1 MRVSGQSAHEGA
13 AFGGT
18 DWEPIELLERRGCRS
33 LKPVSVGSSREPS
46 LTTASIPG
54 VSQQKP
60 LLNPFPPADVAA
72 VHRRRQRAS
81 SPAQTPEQSPLI
93 EHLHRCP
100 SSDHSVDPRSFA
112 ALYELPMEPRGV
124 PAVQIV
130 PLMSSVYRG
139 RNDADRV
146 EEVVSG
152 PPADSAFLPVFL
164 PVDRSSSPAVHP
176 VITPGY
182 HRCVASPSASR
193 VSSGLGREP
202 FEVHFPSSFPPFARQ
217 R

>member
-1 MRVSGQSAHEGA
+1 VFPSKNLFSIRSHLPMSPLSIVVDSAHYHQ
-13 AFGGT
+13 
-18 DWEPIELLERRGCRS
+18 RRHLS
-33 LKPVSVGSSREPS
+33 
-46 LTTASIPG
+46 
-54 VSQQKP
+54 KP
-60 LLNPFPPADVAA
+60 LC
-72 VHRRRQRAS
+72 
-81 SPAQTPEQSPLI
+81 I

-100 SSDHSVDPRSFA
+100 SSDRSVDPRSVA
-112 ALYELPMEPRGV
+112 VLYELPLEPRGV
-124 PAVQIV
+124 PAVQIF

-217 R
+217 RRGLVLIAPVPVGSVSSLHCRG